1 MGNYILNL
9 VLNSIKYQ
17 KKKYLLLCVGIII
30 SVVLSNSI
38 LLIVKNA
45 YNNQNENTIKA
56 KGNYEIAFINS
67 DKECAEKVKQD
78 NDVDKENTSLL
89 IIETENSIDRIKDL
103 RCDLIHIN
111 DSTLRNILG
120 QLKIKE
126 GRLPE
131 NNHEIIMEEWVAKR
145 NNLSI
150 GDEIN
155 FNINNSDNI
164 YKIVGYYQNFKSSQY
179 KEKTNIYTI
188 LYDLDERE
196 WKSDYILNVMF
207 KLKDNVDFNKSC
219 EKFKAMV
226 PEDQFEINET
236 VANKRSSIIEFNE
249 TLGISLVLIVPV
261 MIVSIF
267 MILNIFNISVSEKIK
282 YFGMLKMLGAS
293 RKVIKKLVIS
303 EALIIGFMSFPPGVL
318 ISIILVK
325 YVARIFDVEY
335 IIGSE
340 VNIYLEC
347 ILISGIIL
355 AVIMFISAYF
365 PAKHVSKIT
374 PLDAVFQNRSGITS
388 SISSKSGK
396 AIPKQQK
403 NIILEMANKN
413 IKRNKKKYNI
423 TILSI
428 MLSVFLVIVYSCY
441 FSMVSYVIDKQ
452 TKEEVMINTKIYK
465 GQNTPNELFSKIYED
480 ISNLNITKNIYNTY
494 DTVPVTITSD
504 LQQGSETALIQIY
517 DSERLDSIKKSKYF
531 IGGTYNIQDV
541 KDNNGILV
549 YCKNNDKESKVSYG
563 SSMKIKNS
571 DNNYM
576 EFHVDGVFEYLPF
589 NLKNEFEQAE
599 DKYNVDNIIIMSRD
613 SAEKLI
619 KSEISLIG
627 YDLIAKNNKDLDN
640 YNDSIINVIDE
651 IQDVKWVEYD
661 DIRSDMNSMLS
672 QINIAAVVFLS
683 FIVFIAFLNLL
694 NIINTSIIERKHE
707 FGILKAIGMSEKKI
721 RLMVYIEGFIC
732 TVKAS
737 IYGTLLSIIFVY
749 GVKTVMLKSAEWTV
763 PFKIYLFPIVFTI
776 ISSYLASLIPLR
788 KVGKFNIVD
797 LINDSEN

>member
-67 DKECAEKVKQD
+67 DKECVEKVKQD
-78 NDVDKENTSLL
+78 SDVDKENISLL

-325 YVARIFDVEY
+325 YAARIFDVEY

-396 AIPKQQK
+396 AIFKQQK

-465 GQNTPNELFSKIYED
+465 GENTPDELFSKIYED

-494 DTVPVTITSD
+494 DTVPVTIASD

-541 KDNNGILV
+541 QDNNGILV

-627 YDLIAKNNKDLDN
+627 YDLIAKDNKDLDN
-640 YNDSIINVIDE
+640 YNDNIINVIDE

-672 QINIAAVVFLS
+672 QINIAAVLFLS

-721 RLMVYIEGFIC
+721 RLMVYIEVFIC

-749 GVKTVMLKSAEWTV
+749 GVKAVMLKSAEWTA
-763 PFKIYLFPIVFTI
+763 PFKIYLFPVVFTI

-788 KVGKFNIVD
+788 KIGKINIVD